1 MLLTIQLDQIQQII
15 PDTNSEK
22 AAKKLA
28 KMNDWNNK
36 GASADQWVW
45 AEIKGSA
52 IYQSAIFLPQLKC
65 ECSCPSFK
73 RPCKHALALLMVYQE
88 HPQEF
93 HIQEDETQFPERVTK
108 WRDKLTQ
115 STEKKAEKANKPV
128 DEAARAKR
136 QESRDKKIDQ
146 GIEALQLWLKDVV
159 NLGLGEVRSQSGR
172 QFFHEISSRLVDA
185 QAAGLNVWIDELS
198 SSLYQANWQQQSAFW
213 LARLY
218 LIAELWQKREQLS
231 EDLQQELR
239 QLMGINLAS
248 DFWATQATEELQVSV
263 LASTTHPLQQSKGNF
278 RRQWLWDEKTL
289 TDHLILDFD
298 IAPHTRY
305 GITLP
310 SQHSFKLKAQ
320 RYPGVAQQRL
330 KLADNLMLNEIDA
343 IKIEQ
348 QPPQGFA
355 SFEAALA
362 KHAEKLIQN
371 PMHLTSFWW
380 MNPVRLSQKDERYFL
395 IDATN
400 HMMPIEFN
408 TEQFTRL
415 WMMVSNQPFY
425 AGLEWNGLD
434 LKLISLWQG
443 AHYQCL

>member
-1 MLLTIQLDQIQQII
+1 MLLTIQPDQIQQII
-15 PDTNSEK
+15 PDANSEK

-28 KMNDWNNK
+28 KVNDWNNK
-36 GASADQWVW
+36 GASTDQWVW

-88 HPQEF
+88 HPAEF
-93 HIQEDETQFPERVTK
+93 QIQEDETQFPERVTK

-146 GIEALQLWLKDVV
+146 AIDALQLWLKDVV
-159 NLGLGEVRSQSGR
+159 NLGLGEVRSQNGR
-172 QFFHEISSRLVDA
+172 QFFHEITSRLVDG
-185 QAAGLNVWIDELS
+185 QAAGINIWIDEFS
-198 SSLYQANWQQQSAFW
+198 SALYQPNWQQHSAFW

-218 LIAELWQKREQLS
+218 LIAELWQKRAQLS
-231 EDLQQELR
+231 LDLQQELR

-248 DFWATQATEELQVSV
+248 DFWSSQSTEELQLSV
-263 LASTTHPLQQSKGNF
+263 LASRTQALQQSKGNF
-278 RRQWLWDEKTL
+278 RRQWLWDEKTC
-289 TDHLILDFD
+289 TDYLILDFD

-305 GITLP
+305 GLTLP
-310 SQHSFKLKAQ
+310 SQHHFKLKAQ
-320 RYPGVAQQRL
+320 RYPGVEQQRL
-330 KLADNLMLNEIDA
+330 KLAEQVTLNDIDA
-343 IKIEQ
+343 IKIENK
-348 QPPQGFA
+348 PPQGFVC
-355 SFEAALA
+355 FEDALA
-362 KHAEKLIQN
+362 KHAEKLSHN

-380 MNPVRLSQKDERYFL
+380 MNPVRLSQKDERYYL
-395 IDATN
+395 IDSTH
-400 HMMPIEFN
+400 HMMPIALS
-408 TEQFTRL
+408 TDQFISL

-425 AGLEWNGLD
+425 AGLEWNGLE
-434 LKLISLWQG
+434 LQLISLWQG

>member
-28 KMNDWNNK
+28 KVNDWNNK
-36 GASADQWVW
+36 GASADQWIW

-93 HIQEDETQFPERVTK
+93 HIQEDEIQFPDRVTK
-108 WRDKLTQ
+108 WRDKVTQ
-115 STEKKAEKANKPV
+115 STEKKAEKANKPI

-136 QESRDKKIDQ
+136 QESREKKIDQ

-159 NLGLGEVRSQSGR
+159 NLGLGEVRSQNGR

-198 SSLYQANWQQQSAFW
+198 SALYQANWQQQSSFW

-218 LIAELWQKREQLS
+218 LIAELWQKRKHLS
-231 EDLQQELR
+231 EALQQELR
-239 QLMGINLAS
+239 QLMGINLTS
-248 DFWATQATEELQVSV
+248 DFWTTQAIEELHLSV
-263 LASTTHPLQQSKGNF
+263 VASTTHPLQQSKGNF

-289 TDHLILDFD
+289 TDHLLLDFD

-310 SQHSFKLKAQ
+310 SQHRFSLKAQ

-343 IKIEQ
+343 IKIED

-355 SFEAALA
+355 SFEHALT
-362 KHAEKLIQN
+362 KHAEKLSQN

-380 MNPVRLSQKDERYFL
+380 MDPVRLSQQDERYFL
-395 IDATN
+395 IDATQQ
-400 HMMPIEFN
+400 MMPIQLN
-408 TEQFTRL
+408 TDQFTSL

-434 LKLISLWQG
+434 LQLISIWQG
-443 AHYQCL
+443 VHYQCL